1 MRINHNIMSMN
12 ANRAL
17 GKNNTAQSK
26 SLEKLSSGLA
36 INRAADNAA
45 GLSISES
52 MRSQIS
58 GLNRA
63 SKNAQ
68 DGISFLQTAEGAM
81 DEVSAMLVRLEELA
95 VQKEDGVL
103 SSTGANND
111 IDNIKA
117 EMNALGSEIDD
128 IINNTKFNGIDIKTE
143 ITIGVSDDPAGT
155 GGSVKIGVALTALG
169 ITGNSEA
176 SAIQTAAKGLSAK
189 RAQFGAQ
196 QNRLEAKVNNLNSTV
211 ENLQSAESRIRDTDM
226 AAEMS
231 NYNKYSILV
240 QASTSMIAQANSAP
254 QSILSLLQ

>member
-17 GKNNTAQSK
+17 GKNNSAQSK

-36 INRAADNAA
+36 INRAADDAA

-52 MRSQIS
+52 MRAQIA
-58 GLNRA
+58 GLDRA
-63 SKNAQ
+63 SANAQ
-68 DGISFLQTAEGAM
+68 DGVSFLQTAEGAM
-81 DEVSAMLVRLEELA
+81 DEVSNMLVRLEELA
-95 VQKEDGVL
+95 VQKSDGVL
-103 SSTGANND
+103 NNTDKGNIDEEMTALTDEIKD
-111 IDNIKA
+111 I
-117 EMNALGSEIDD
+117 LT
-128 IINNTKFNGIDIKTE
+128 NTKFNGNAIKGT
-143 ITIGVSDDPAGT
+143 INIGVDDNART
-155 GGSVKIGVALTALG
+155 VSIGVANLGDKANALSSTSTTKA
-169 ITGNSEA
+169 IKEA
-176 SAIQTAAKGLSAK
+176 ATELSTQ

-196 QNRLEAKVNNLNSTV
+196 QNRLESKINNLDSTV

-254 QSILSLLQ
+254 QSVLSLLQ